1 MAAGAHDAGRGCPC
15 RPAAPGNSSTAKAA
29 ARHAGAA
36 SQANAADEQES
47 RTPAATAGEPVTE
60 PVSRRAG
67 SPKATR
73 AGKNAVLTIPPTSIT
88 GGTSTPRNDKAPTT
102 GGRHDNITIRSV
114 PSTRWPPSSCPRPEP
129 ESPVREPD
137 SVDTITRRT
146 ARSLLPPAGHASAP
160 GKNVALAVP
169 RPSCPAGPGPG
180 VAMTTPPPLMTTR
193 AARPGTC
200 RARGRNSWTGNVPD
214 APGLQTR
221 KPRPGKNPGTAGP
234 AAEMTARRPGQPPE
248 TGPQR
253 PSPRVTLARRR
264 PGSALFS
271 RQPVMRDN
279 QAGAGSRYLPGQAF
293 SRAGEPATE
302 PARRLTVGDQSRQ
315 KCFADHLAGSEHR
328 RRS

>member
-15 RPAAPGNSSTAKAA
+15 RPAAPGSGSTAKAA

-67 SPKATR
+67 SPKAIR
-73 AGKNAVLTIPPTSIT
+73 AGKNAVLTIPPMSVT
-88 GGTSTPRNDKAPTT
+88 GGASTPRNDEAPTM

-137 SVDTITRRT
+137 SVDTVTRRT
-146 ARSLLPPAGHASAP
+146 AGSLLPPAGHASVA

-169 RPSCPAGPGPG
+169 RPG
-180 VAMTTPPPLMTTR
+180 VAMTAPPPLMTAR
-193 AARPGTC
+193 AARLGTC
-200 RARGRNSWTGNVPD
+200 RASGRNSWTGNVPD

-221 KPRPGKNPGTAGP
+221 KPRPGKNPVTAGP
-234 AAEMTARRPGQPPE
+234 AAKMTARRPGQPPE

-271 RQPVMRDN
+271 RQPVMRDT
-279 QAGAGSRYLPGQAF
+279 QAGAGSRDLPGQAF
-293 SRAGEPATE
+293 SRAGEPVTG
-302 PARRLTVGDQSRQ
+302 PARRLTVGDQSRR